1 MWEYLLELSV
11 ALQDVL
17 VSRVLQDDA
26 ISLES
31 TITPLGSPY
40 IRCDNREV
48 SLKDLYIVSMKEI
61 L

>member
-1 MWEYLLELSV
+1 MLECISLMWEYLLELSV

-31 TITPLGSPY
+31 TIMPLGH
-40 IRCDNREV
+40 
-48 SLKDLYIVSMKEI
+48 LI
-61 L
+61 LGATIARFL